1 MLLAFLTGCVGRFA
15 TEEALDEIYR
25 VLKEGA
31 VFGMIWNIDDC
42 EIVLT
47 PRGLTK
53 ACLILNKGTDSWDRQ
68 QAQVLGGIDGVGTAP
83 QRLGSQPRGAR

>member
-1 MLLAFLTGCVGRFA
+1 MSQFAGSLLCSPGRDSCGISLTGCVDRFA

-42 EIVLT
+42 ELALC
-47 PRGLTK
+47 PGH
-53 ACLILNKGTDSWDRQ
+53 
-68 QAQVLGGIDGVGTAP
+68 
-83 QRLGSQPRGAR
+83 

>member
-1 MLLAFLTGCVGRFA
+1 MSFMVLWKRGVATSGFSDWFSAVRFA

-42 EIVLT
+42 ET
-47 PRGLTK
+47 
-53 ACLILNKGTDSWDRQ
+53 S
-68 QAQVLGGIDGVGTAP
+68 QAQVP
-83 QRLGSQPRGAR
+83 

>member
-1 MLLAFLTGCVGRFA
+1 MSSGGVYVWRLGSCFGEDDGSLSRFLTAGCVGRFA

-42 EIVLT
+42 ETV
-47 PRGLTK
+47 RGSL
-53 ACLILNKGTDSWDRQ
+53 S
-68 QAQVLGGIDGVGTAP
+68 P
-83 QRLGSQPRGAR
+83 

>member
-1 MLLAFLTGCVGRFA
+1 MGVLLRRLSTGELGCGFPALLWGRRSSFGMSLTGFVGRFA

-42 EIVLT
+42 EIALH
-47 PRGLTK
+47 PGHPARSPPSGTK
-53 ACLILNKGTDSWDRQ
+53 N
-68 QAQVLGGIDGVGTAP
+68 
-83 QRLGSQPRGAR
+83 

>member
-42 EIVLT
+42 EIVLR
-47 PRGLTK
+47 P
-53 ACLILNKGTDSWDRQ
+53 
-68 QAQVLGGIDGVGTAP
+68 
-83 QRLGSQPRGAR
+83 GAWPKPASF